1 MANWDPSFKLPRIG
15 LLQPAVTPDQLD
27 TPVQGSSEQ
36 LVLDSYGNVV
46 RLWADSHS
54 EIPIGRLEGKF
65 SVTSA
70 ARQVVSLVT
79 VHKQVIN
86 RRVEQREEPASRST
100 ADARP
105 LPSGTPLNM
114 VPIEKVAFPD
124 KAESSTHRLPGG
136 ESIQDCAGCRAT
148 GHNACRACGETGRVA
163 CGTCGGTKLLRC
175 RACNG
180 VGLMRYPNGFIAN
193 CPTCLTAGTRSCTSC
208 GPDGQIQCSRCTGEG
223 FITCGPCGGY
233 GKICRF
239 HALISEVSTL
249 TESYVIAAEEWNLD
263 VAGLSESMSQI
274 WAEDVPLTITP
285 SGKPAAFSVEQYV
298 PAIAP
303 NVVKRLHSTL
313 NKALS
318 QGSADS
324 KKAQT
329 ARALRFQIRSCYVHR
344 VGYKLD
350 GGGSEDSVYIG
361 GLDNRIAPG
370 VLLERCS
377 TSTAWVQRG
386 FRGIL
391 RTIGLVEDNGLSKTF
406 KKRLKT
412 AGGQI
417 HMLDTDTTVAD
428 AIQKAGMTLSVL
440 DMGYEVL
447 SGDDHVATIEFTPDE
462 AKGSLIVGFAS
473 TIGPAFREK
482 FVAALQMNKNFALGR
497 LALTVDASTGALE
510 FKLVD
515 VRLYSD
521 IDANTYKG
529 VLAYLL
535 NVARPHALSTIKG

>member
-1 MANWDPSFKLPRIG
+1 MSNWDPSFKLPRIG
-15 LLQPAVTPDQLD
+15 LLQPEITPDQLD
-27 TPVQGSSEQ
+27 NPVQGSSEQ

-65 SVTSA
+65 SVTSG

-79 VHKQVIN
+79 VHTQFIN
-86 RRVEQREEPASRST
+86 RRVEKREEPASNST
-100 ADARP
+100 ADTRP
-105 LPSGTPLNM
+105 LPSGSPLSM
-114 VPIEKVAFPD
+114 VPIENIAFPE
-124 KAESSTHRLPGG
+124 ESASNTHRLPGG
-136 ESIQDCAGCRAT
+136 ETIQDCTRCGAT
-148 GHNACRACGETGRVA
+148 GHNACQACGETGRVA
-163 CGTCGGTKLLRC
+163 CGDCGGTKLLRC
-175 RACNG
+175 GTCNG
-180 VGLMRYPNGFIAN
+180 VGLTRFPNGVTAN
-193 CPTCLTAGTRSCTSC
+193 CPTCLSRGTRSCPSC
-208 GPDGQIQCSRCTGEG
+208 GPDGQIRCSGCNGEG
-223 FITCGPCGGY
+223 FTTCGPCGGY
-233 GKICRF
+233 AKICHF

-249 TESYVIAAEEWNLD
+249 TESYVIASEEWNLD
-263 VAGLSESMSQI
+263 IAGLSESMSQI
-274 WAEDVPLTITP
+274 WAEDLPLTITT
-285 SGKPAAFSVEQYV
+285 SGKPAALSAEQYS
-298 PAIAP
+298 PEIAP
-303 NVVKRLHSTL
+303 NVARRLHSTL
-313 NKALS
+313 NAALS

-350 GGGSEDSVYIG
+350 GGGSEASVYIA

-370 VLLERCS
+370 VLLKRCS
-377 TSTAWVQRG
+377 TSTAWFQRG

-391 RTIGLVEDNGLSKTF
+391 QTIGLVEDNGLSKNF

-412 AGGQI
+412 SGGQI

-428 AIQKAGMTLSVL
+428 AIQKAGLRLSVL
-440 DMGYEVL
+440 DIGYEVL
-447 SGDDHVATIEFTPDE
+447 SDGDPIATIEFTPDE
-462 AKGSLIVGFAS
+462 AKGSLIVIFAS

-482 FVAALQMNKNFALGR
+482 FVAALQMNKNFSLGR
-497 LALTVDASTGALE
+497 LALTVDASTGALK

-521 IDANTYKG
+521 IDADTYKG